1 MGTLTLAGSGQ
12 NFIFPARKLLNHF
25 MKAVSAMNHGEPPIK
40 IALSTTAV
48 MDLWSSVIGEFNKRH
63 QGFIQIN
70 VYSNL
75 SAVLNGLRE
84 NRYEIAVVHEAVN
97 DPRFVQF
104 AICKVKL
111 VWVAHSAFFHDS
123 GCLPEAAQYPLLTSQ
138 KGCVD
143 LTEYE
148 AYIKERATNP
158 FVRFIDAEAIKSA
171 VIDGFGA
178 AMLSEELVEKQIADG
193 SLVKL
198 EGPEPEFTISL
209 VMVKH
214 KRVRARL
221 GSLLNIIAEKSTVD
235 DGLGQFLASI

>member
-1 MGTLTLAGSGQ
+1 MEMFALAGSGR
-12 NFIFPARKLLNHF
+12 NLISPSKLLNRL
-25 MKAVSAMNHGEPPIK
+25 MAAIGAVGKSEGAPIK

-48 MDLWSSVIGEFNKRH
+48 MNLWSSVIEEFNRRN

-70 VYSNL
+70 VCSNL
-75 SAVLNGLRE
+75 STVLKGLLADH
-84 NRYEIAVVHEAVN
+84 YEMAVVHDVVK

-148 AYIKERATNP
+148 SYIHERARDP
-158 FVRFIDAEAIKSA
+158 FVRFIDAQAIKSA

-178 AMLSEELVEKQIADG
+178 GMLSEELVEKQLADG
-193 SLVKL
+193 SLIKL
-198 EGPEPEFTISL
+198 LGPEPEFTISL

-214 KRVRARL
+214 KKVRANL

-235 DGLGQFLASI
+235 DGLGQFIASV